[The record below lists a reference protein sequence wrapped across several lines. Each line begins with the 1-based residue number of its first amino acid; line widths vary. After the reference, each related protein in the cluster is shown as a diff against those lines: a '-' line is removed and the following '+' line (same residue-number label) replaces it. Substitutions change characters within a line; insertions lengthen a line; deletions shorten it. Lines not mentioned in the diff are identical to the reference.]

1 MLAMADVNIEEFI
14 PLFAQAGVPVAFLV
28 PTPTGFGKS
37 IMDATTPVRQLL
49 LEQDVHDYDTQQQ
62 GPENKV
68 LIRTFLVTE
77 RSLIETATSLYRPRT
92 KMGDPRL
99 WIYKLNRYCNPCNLL
114 ALIVIDGDIYVFNL
128 SDERI
133 ADSLFNGGYCSDILY
148 EAVLQ
153 ENEIAEEL
161 RSMIQE
167 IHDHG
172 FIPSITRGD
181 PGVGDTLEHALGI
194 GRNNRQVPDYR
205 GIELKASR
213 RRASTPNRCT
223 LFDKTPDW
231 SIGMSERQILE
242 TFGYWGED
250 RNRIRRYQ
258 LYCTLS
264 ARMTNTQGLSLQ
276 YNEPSDMV
284 EVVCDNLRPP
294 LVTAWDMQVLRNR
307 LLEKHPATFWVKATV
322 ERDDEGW
329 EWFRYDHIKYTR
341 NPNVSL
347 FAGLIAEGIVSVDFL
362 MHLKPNGQIRDHGFP
377 FKIMPQDVNL
387 LFPEVIEFDLTR

>member
-1 MLAMADVNIEEFI
+1 MLAMADVNVEEFI
-14 PLFAQAGVPVAFLV
+14 PLFAQVGVPVAFLV

-49 LEQDVHDYDTQQQ
+49 LEQNIHDYATQQQ

-68 LIRTFLVTE
+68 LVRTFLVTE
-77 RSLIETATSLYRPRT
+77 RNLIETETSLYRPRT

-128 SDERI
+128 SDEQI
-133 ADSLFNGGYCSDILY
+133 ADSLFHGGYCSDILY
-148 EAVLQ
+148 EAVSR

-161 RSMIQE
+161 RAMIQD

-194 GRNNRQVPDYR
+194 GRNNRQIPDYR

-250 RNRIRRYQ
+250 RNRVRRYQ

-264 ARMTNTQGLSLQ
+264 ARMTNPQGLTLH
-276 YNEPSDMV
+276 YNEPSDLV
-284 EVVCDNLRPP
+284 EVICNNARPP
-294 LVTAWDMQVLRNR
+294 LVTAWDMQVLRDR

-322 ERDDEGW
+322 DHDDDGW

-341 NPNVSL
+341 NPNASL

-387 LFPEVIEFDLTR
+387 LFPEVIEYDLTR